1 MLKYKNMAK
10 SVRRMRGGRSK
21 SSKSRSKSKS
31 SNGIFSV
38 KTLKSL
44 VKLSVVGMVAMYL
57 ASWFM
62 TLNVVSSTTSQIA
75 TITGLTKANIAYAI
89 KGTTLAAVAIRF
101 HKELD
106 K

>member
-1 MLKYKNMAK
+1 MAR
-10 SVRRMRGGRSK
+10 SVRRMSGGYRG
-21 SSKSRSKSKS
+21 SKSRKGSKKSKRS
-31 SNGIFSV
+31 GNGIFSI

-44 VKLSVVGMVAMYL
+44 IKFGVAGMVAMYL

-62 TLNVVSSTTSQIA
+62 ALNVVSSTSAQIA
-75 TITGLTKANIAYAI
+75 AITGLTKANIAYAI